1 MRLTTLRQLSLA
13 ALTAALIASP
23 ASPASAQTSI
33 AARVASAPDGVVRAT
48 YASRPGTCGDG
59 GDVIGYRKALFA
71 ENFQSIGNWN
81 SPNCA
86 PGPVRVSISVSGGR
100 VTRVRTVVGD
110 SFPRTSERVTDLG
123 MVSPIDAAS
132 YFFSIVPQTER
143 TSGDKSRALLPAVLA
158 NAGDVIPQL
167 TSLARD
173 DSRVSD
179 TRHQA
184 ILWIGLL
191 GDQRVIPTL
200 VEFARGGG
208 AGPLGQDIDDDNKP
222 GKKGLAQAAMAAL
235 SEMDNGIG
243 VPPLVGLARSESL
256 ATRSSAVFWLGQTRD
271 PRAFAALHNVIE
283 NASEDDRVRAHA
295 VFSLGQGGNDDPAQI
310 RYLQSIF
317 PRASTRMKEQIF
329 LTMGQE
335 KSGGYKWLLE
345 KARDRG
351 EPIEVRK
358 KALFWAG
365 QNDETPTRDL
375 AAAYRSTDDESFKEH
390 AIFVL
395 SQRNDDAALN
405 ELMRIAQNDPDKRM
419 RSRAFFWLGQKD
431 DPRVAK
437 LIGDRIA
444 R

>member
-1 MRLTTLRQLSLA
+1 MRLTSPTLSRFSFA
-13 ALTAALIASP
+13 AITAALFAS
-23 ASPASAQTSI
+23 ASGAQTSI
-33 AARVASAPDGVVRAT
+33 GARVSSAPDGVVRLT
-48 YASRPGTCGDG
+48 YASRLGTCGDG

-81 SPNCA
+81 SPNCVS
-86 PGPVRVSISVSGGR
+86 GPVRVSISVNGGR
-100 VTRVRTVVGD
+100 ITRIRTIVGD
-110 SFPRTSERVTDLG
+110 SFPRASERVTDLG

-143 TSGDKSRALLPAVLA
+143 ASGSRSRVLLPAVLA

-173 DSRVSD
+173 ESRMSD

-184 ILWIGLL
+184 ILWMGLL
-191 GDQRVIPTL
+191 GDARVIPTL

-208 AGPLGQDIDDDNKP
+208 AGPLGQDIDEEARP
-222 GKKGLAQAAMAAL
+222 GKKGLGQAAMAAL

-243 VPPLVGLARSESL
+243 VPALIDLARNGSL
-256 ATRSSAVFWLGQTRD
+256 ATRSSAVFWLGQSRD
-271 PRAFAALHNVIE
+271 SRAFAALHQVIE
-283 NASEDDRVRAHA
+283 NSNEDDRLRAHA
-295 VFSLGQGGNDDPAQI
+295 VFSLGQSVDEDQSQT
-310 RYLQSIF
+310 RYLQSIY

-335 KSGGYKWLLE
+335 KSGGSAWLLE
-345 KARDRG
+345 KARDSR
-351 EPIEVRK
+351 ESIEVRK

-365 QNDETPTRDL
+365 QNDQTPTRDL
-375 AAAYRSTDDESFKEH
+375 AAVYQSAGDESLKEH

-395 SQRNDDAALN
+395 SQRKDDAAVS
-405 ELMRIAQNDPDKRM
+405 ELMRIAQNDPDRRM
-419 RSRAFFWLGQKD
+419 RAKAMFWLGQSD

-437 LIGDRIA
+437 MISDKIA
-444 R
+444 K

>member
-1 MRLTTLRQLSLA
+1 MRFSMLNQVLLALLA
-13 ALTAALIASP
+13 AVVAALP
-23 ASPASAQTSI
+23 LNAQSI
-33 AARVASAPDGVVRAT
+33 STRVAQSSDGVVRVT
-48 YASRPGTCGDG
+48 YASRPGTCGNG

-81 SPNCA
+81 SPNCVS
-86 PGPVRVSISVSGGR
+86 GPVRVSISVSGGR
-100 VTRVRTVVGD
+100 VTRVRTVVGE

-132 YFFSIVPQTER
+132 YFFSIIPQTER
-143 TSGDKSRALLPAVLA
+143 ANGNKSRTLLPAVLA

-173 DSRVSD
+173 DARASD

-191 GDQRVIPTL
+191 GDERVIPTL
-200 VEFARGGG
+200 VEFAGGGG
-208 AGPLGQDIDDDNKP
+208 AGPLGEDIDEDAKA
-222 GKKGLAQAAMAAL
+222 GKKGLGQAAMAAL

-243 VPPLVGLARSESL
+243 VPALIDLARSSSL

-271 PRAFAALHNVIE
+271 AHAFATLHNVIE
-283 NASEDDRVRAHA
+283 NTREDDRVRAHA

-335 KSGGYKWLLE
+335 KSGGYVWLLE
-345 KARDRG
+345 KARDQG
-351 EPIEVRK
+351 ESIEVRK

-375 AAAYRSTDDESFKEH
+375 AAAYRSASDESLKEH

-395 SQRNDDAALN
+395 SQRKDEAAVD
-405 ELMRIAQNDPDKRM
+405 ELMRIAQSDPDRRM
-419 RSRAFFWLGQKD
+419 RAKAMFWLGQSD

-437 LIGDRIA
+437 MIA
-444 R
+444 DKIAK

>member
-1 MRLTTLRQLSLA
+1 VRSPILRQVSLA
-13 ALTAALIASP
+13 ALTAALFAST
-23 ASPASAQTSI
+23 SAAQANI
-33 AARVASAPDGVVRAT
+33 AARVSSAPDGVVRLT

-81 SPNCA
+81 SPNCVA
-86 PGPVRVSISVSGGR
+86 GPVRVSVSVSGGR

-132 YFFSIVPQTER
+132 YFFSIVPQAER
-143 TSGDKSRALLPAVLA
+143 ASGNRGRALLPAVLA

-208 AGPLGQDIDDDNKP
+208 AGPLGQDIDEDTRP
-222 GKKGLAQAAMAAL
+222 GKKGLGQAAMAAL
-235 SEMDNGIG
+235 SEMDGGIG
-243 VPPLVGLARSESL
+243 VPALIDLAQSGPL

-271 PRAFAALHNVIE
+271 QRAFAALHRVIE
-283 NASEDDRVRAHA
+283 NTNEDDRLRAHA
-295 VFSLGQGGNDDPAQI
+295 VFSLGQSVDEDQSQTK
-310 RYLQSIF
+310 YLQSIF

-335 KSGGYKWLLE
+335 KSGGYAWLLE
-345 KARDRG
+345 KARDRN
-351 EPIEVRK
+351 ESIEVRK

-375 AAAYRSTDDESFKEH
+375 AAAYRSADSESLKEH

-395 SQRNDDAALN
+395 SQRKDEAAVD
-405 ELMRIAQNDPDKRM
+405 ELMRIAQSDPDRQM
-419 RSRAFFWLGQKD
+419 RAKAMFWLGQSD

-437 LIGDRIA
+437 MIA
-444 R
+444 DKIAK

>member
-1 MRLTTLRQLSLA
+1 MRLTTPTLSQFSLA
-13 ALTAALIASP
+13 AITAGLIASTS
-23 ASPASAQTSI
+23 AAQTNL
-33 AARVASAPDGVVRAT
+33 AARVSSAPDGVVRLT

-86 PGPVRVSISVSGGR
+86 PGPVRVSISVSSGR
-100 VTRVRTVVGD
+100 ITRVRTVVGD

-123 MVSPIDAAS
+123 MVSPVDAAS
-132 YFFSIVPQTER
+132 YFFSIVPQAER
-143 TSGDKSRALLPAVLA
+143 ASGNRSRALLPAVLA

-184 ILWIGLL
+184 ILWMGLL
-191 GDQRVIPTL
+191 GDERVIPTL

-208 AGPLGQDIDDDNKP
+208 AGPVGQDIDEDAKP
-222 GKKGLAQAAMAAL
+222 GKKGLGQAAMAAL

-243 VPPLVGLARSESL
+243 VPALIELSRDGSA
-256 ATRSSAVFWLGQTRD
+256 ATRSSAVFWLGQSRD
-271 PRAFAALHNVIE
+271 PRAFAALHRVIE

-295 VFSLGQGGNDDPAQI
+295 VFSLGQGANDDPSQI
-310 RYLQSIF
+310 KYLQSIF
-317 PRASTRMKEQIF
+317 PRASSRMKEQIF

-335 KSGGYKWLLE
+335 KSGSYAWLLE
-345 KARDRG
+345 KARDRN
-351 EPIEVRK
+351 ESVDVRK

-375 AAAYRSTDDESFKEH
+375 AAAYRSADDESFKEH

-395 SQRNDDAALN
+395 SQRRDEAAFD
-405 ELMRIAQNDPDKRM
+405 ELMRIAQSDPDRRM
-419 RSRAFFWLGQKD
+419 RSKAMFWLGQSN

-437 LIGDRIA
+437 MIA
-444 R
+444 DKIAK

>member
-1 MRLTTLRQLSLA
+1 VRFSTLNQILLALLA
-13 ALTAALIASP
+13 AVATALPSN
-23 ASPASAQTSI
+23 AQSI
-33 AARVASAPDGVVRAT
+33 STRVAQASDGVVRVT
-48 YASRPGTCGDG
+48 YPSRPGTCGDG

-86 PGPVRVSISVSGGR
+86 PGPVRVSISISGGR
-100 VTRVRTVVGD
+100 VTRVRTVVGE

-123 MVSPIDAAS
+123 MVSPTDAAS
-132 YFFSIVPQTER
+132 YFFSIVPQVER
-143 TSGDKSRALLPAVLA
+143 ASGNRSRALLPAVLA

-173 DSRVSD
+173 DARVTD

-208 AGPLGQDIDDDNKP
+208 AGPVGEDIDEDAKP

-235 SEMDNGIG
+235 SEMDDGIG
-243 VPPLVGLARSESL
+243 VPALIDLARTGSL

-271 PRAFAALHNVIE
+271 ARAFAALHNVIE
-283 NASEDDRVRAHA
+283 NTAEDDRVRAHA

-317 PRASTRMKEQIF
+317 PRTSNRMKEQIF

-335 KSGGYKWLLE
+335 KSGGYTWLLE
-345 KARDRG
+345 KARDRN
-351 EPIEVRK
+351 ESIDVRK

-365 QNDETPTRDL
+365 QNDETPTREL
-375 AAAYRSTDDESFKEH
+375 AAAYRSATDESLKEH

-395 SQRNDDAALN
+395 SQRKDEAAVD
-405 ELMRIAQNDPDKRM
+405 ELMRIAQSDPDRQM
-419 RSRAFFWLGQKD
+419 RAKAMFWLGQSD

-437 LIGDRIA
+437 MIA
-444 R
+444 DKIAK